1 MALTQLNDYCRI
13 NKNKYLVFISANS
26 GRLDLKQSHY
36 IKHSHTR
43 TSVQDLCLKGPEHTF
58 LRSHSAC
65 LNMHTK
71 QHSRLQERRLQ
82 RCTKNSQLRP
92 LLALKDCALCD
103 VQNFTGYNCHNKN
116 NIIRRFVFLFCFFKK
131 RCFFKTSRTALFTDN
146 RHINKM
152 ITCILSC
159 AIPGSALVSFSLL
172 FYILLEK
179 MEIRVLIY

>member
-116 NIIRRFVFLFCFFKK
+116 NIIRRVFFLFLFFFKK
-131 RCFFKTSRTALFTDN
+131 VFFQ
-146 RHINKM
+146 NKSNS
-152 ITCILSC
+152 I
-159 AIPGSALVSFSLL
+159 
-172 FYILLEK
+172 
-179 MEIRVLIY
+179 IYRQ